1 MRLDAALLTT
11 DIAQAGAAA
20 KAFEAQG
27 FDGVLS
33 FEGPHDPFLPLA
45 LAARETERVELITGI
60 AIAFARNP
68 MICAQL
74 ANDLQLLSRGR
85 FILGL
90 GTQIRPHIEKRFS
103 QAWSKPNPR
112 MREFVR
118 AIRAI
123 WRAWNEGERL
133 AFRGEFYTHTLMTP
147 VFNPGPNPFGVPKI
161 FLAGFGPHMV
171 RVAGEVG
178 DGWIVHPLHSRDF
191 VLSTAIPALEAGLAK
206 AGRARSSFEIACQ
219 TITMVGGNDEEI
231 AKARGNAKAQ
241 IAFYASTPAYRVV
254 LDHHGW
260 GDLQPELNRL
270 SKEGK
275 WLEMIGFVSDEM
287 LDAFGVSGTPDQV
300 AKKIRRR
307 NDFADRVTMVLY
319 NEAGPEAVTD
329 IVRSIG
335 ATA

>member
-1 MRLDAALLTT
+1 
-11 DIAQAGAAA
+11 
-20 KAFEAQG
+20 
-27 FDGVLS
+27 LS
-33 FEGPHDPFLPLA
+33 K
-45 LAARETERVELITGI
+45 
-60 AIAFARNP
+60 
-68 MICAQL
+68 
-74 ANDLQLLSRGR
+74 GR

-103 QAWSKPNPR
+103 QPWSKPNPR
-112 MREFVR
+112 MREFVQ

-123 WRAWNEGERL
+123 WRSWNEGERL
-133 AFRGEFYTHTLMTP
+133 AFRGEFYTHTLMIP

-161 FLAGFGPHMV
+161 FLAGFGPGMV

-191 VLSTAIPALEAGLAK
+191 VLSTGIPALEVGLAK
-206 AGRARSSFEIACQ
+206 AGRARSSFQISCQ
-219 TITMVGGNDEEI
+219 TITMVGGNDEQI
-231 AKARGNAKAQ
+231 DKARSKAKAQ

-260 GDLQPELNRL
+260 GGLQPELNRL

-275 WLEMIGFVSDEM
+275 WLEMIGFVNDEM
-287 LDAFGVSGTPDQV
+287 LDTFGVSGTPDQV
-300 AKKIRRR
+300 AVKLRQR

-319 NEAGPEAVTD
+319 NEVGPEAVKD
-329 IVRSIG
+329 IVRVLAG

>member
-74 ANDLQLLSRGR
+74 ANDLQLLSKGR
-85 FILGL
+85 FVLGL

-103 QAWSKPNPR
+103 QPWSKPNPR
-112 MREFVR
+112 MREFVQ

-123 WRAWNEGERL
+123 WRSWNEGERL

-161 FLAGFGPHMV
+161 FLAGFGPDMV

-191 VLSTAIPALEAGLAK
+191 VLSTSIPALQAGLAK
-206 AGRARSSFEIACQ
+206 AGRSKASFEIACQ
-219 TITMVGGNDEEI
+219 TITMVGNNEEEI
-231 AKARGNAKAQ
+231 EKARNNAKAQ

-275 WLEMIGFVSDEM
+275 WLDMIGFVSDEM
-287 LDAFGVSGTPDQV
+287 LDAFGVSGTPSQV
-300 AKKIRRR
+300 ASRIRQR

-319 NEAGPEAVTD
+319 NEAGARAVTD
-329 IVRSIG
+329 IVRAIRE
-335 ATA
+335 

>member
-1 MRLDAALLTT
+1 MKLDAALLTT
-11 DIAQAGAAA
+11 DIARVGAAA

-45 LAARETERVELITGI
+45 LAARETDRVELITGI

-74 ANDLQLLSRGR
+74 ANDLQLLSKGR
-85 FILGL
+85 FVLGL
-90 GTQIRPHIEKRFS
+90 GTQIRAHIEKRFG
-103 QAWSKPNPR
+103 QPWSRPNPR
-112 MREFVR
+112 MREFVQ

-123 WRAWNEGERL
+123 WRSWNEGERL

-161 FLAGFGPHMV
+161 FLAGFGPRMV

-206 AGRARSSFEIACQ
+206 AGRDRSTFDVSCQ
-219 TITMVGGNDEEI
+219 TITMVGGNDEQIE
-231 AKARGNAKAQ
+231 KARSNAKAQ
-241 IAFYASTPAYRVV
+241 IAFYASTPEYRVI

-260 GDLQPELNRL
+260 GDVQPELNRL
-270 SKEGK
+270 SKKGK
-275 WLEMIGFVSDEM
+275 WLEMMGFVSDDM
-287 LDAFGVSGTPDQV
+287 LDAFGVSGTPSQV
-300 AKKIRRR
+300 AATIRKR
-307 NDFADRVTMVLY
+307 NDFAERVTMVLY
-319 NEAGPEAVTD
+319 NEAGPEAVAE
-329 IVRSIG
+329 IARAVK
-335 ATA
+335 A